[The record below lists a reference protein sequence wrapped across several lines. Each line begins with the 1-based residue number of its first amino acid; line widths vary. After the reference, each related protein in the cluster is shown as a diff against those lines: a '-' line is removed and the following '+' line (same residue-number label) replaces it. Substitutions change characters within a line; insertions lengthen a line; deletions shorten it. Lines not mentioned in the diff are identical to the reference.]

1 MRTAHHFL
9 YFLLALTLGLT
20 ALVAQ
25 ASTPAGANCGPADA
39 DGRYFTQR
47 AEGWFWYCDPALTL
61 PEKKEKP
68 LAPPAPASAPADPQA
83 TLALIQ
89 KRLEDARADA
99 ILHPLDEEKAKR
111 HMALQFAEF
120 ERAGQFADTWR
131 RVLWGNPGLDTTVS
145 HPVTTVGVALERD
158 LKRAAQGDAVR
169 ALGRTEGLF
178 FFYQASCPYCA
189 AQAPILLR
197 FARAYGLQVKA
208 VSLDGSGL
216 PEFPDAVP
224 DNGLARQI
232 GVSVTPA
239 IFMANPRT
247 RTITPVAFGIQSESE
262 LLERIHALTQATPG
276 EF

>member
-1 MRTAHHFL
+1 MRITLH
-9 YFLLALTLGLT
+9 FLLALTLGLT
-20 ALVAQ
+20 AAAAQ
-25 ASTPAGANCGPADA
+25 ASPRAGVDCGPADA
-39 DGRYFTQR
+39 DGRYFAQR
-47 AEGWFWYCDPALTL
+47 AEGWFWYCDPAPPP
-61 PEKKEKP
+61 PEKKKKST
-68 LAPPAPASAPADPQA
+68 APPAQSSAPADPQA
-83 TLALIQ
+83 ELKAYQ
-89 KRLEDARADA
+89 KQLEDAGAA
-99 ILHPLDEEKAKR
+99 AVMHPKDEEKVKR
-111 HMALQFAEF
+111 YMALQMEAM
-120 ERAGQFADTWR
+120 ERSGMLADTWR
-131 RVLWGNPGLDTTVS
+131 RVLWSNPALDTTVT

-158 LKRAAQGDAVR
+158 LKRAAQVDAVR

-197 FARAYGLQVKA
+197 FARAHGIHVKA

-262 LLERIHALTQATPG
+262 LLERIHALTQAKPG

>member
-1 MRTAHHFL
+1 MQS
-9 YFLLALTLGLT
+9 Y
-20 ALVAQ
+20 
-25 ASTPAGANCGPADA
+25 
-39 DGRYFTQR
+39 
-47 AEGWFWYCDPALTL
+47 
-61 PEKKEKP
+61 
-68 LAPPAPASAPADPQA
+68 
-83 TLALIQ
+83 Q
-89 KRLEDARADA
+89 KRLEDARALA
-99 ILHPLDEEKAKR
+99 VMHPKDEGKVKR
-111 HMALQFAEF
+111 YMALQMEAM
-120 ERAGQFADTWR
+120 ERSGLFADTWR
-131 RVLWGNPGLDTTVS
+131 RVLWGNPDLDTTVT

-158 LKRAAQGDAVR
+158 LKRAAQADAVR

-197 FARAYGLQVKA
+197 FARTYGLNVKA

-232 GVSVTPA
+232 GVGVTPA

-262 LLERIHALTQATPG
+262 LLERIHALTQARPG

>member
-1 MRTAHHFL
+1 MRTTLHFL
-9 YFLLALTLGLT
+9 LIFTLGLP
-20 ALVAQ
+20 AAAAQ
-25 ASTPAGANCGPADA
+25 ASPRASANCGPADA

-47 AEGWFWYCDPALTL
+47 AEGWFWYCDPAQAL
-61 PEKKEKP
+61 PEKKKNPAEP
-68 LAPPAPASAPADPQA
+68 SAPASAPADPQA
-83 TLALIQ
+83 ELQAYQ
-89 KRLEDARADA
+89 KRLEDARAA
-99 ILHPLDEEKAKR
+99 AVMHPRDEGKVKR
-111 HMALQFAEF
+111 YMTLQLEAT
-120 ERAGQFADTWR
+120 ERSGLFADTWR
-131 RVLWGNPGLDTTVS
+131 RVLWGNPDLDTTVS

-158 LKRAAQGDAVR
+158 LKRAAQADAVR

-262 LLERIHALTQATPG
+262 LLERIHALTQARPG